1 MFEQAMTTEERASP
15 PKVTKKR
22 VCVGRDDDEVRRP
35 GVVVITDKRTTLES
49 EDCHDMLQKM
59 IDPPREGRT
68 TCSDEPTTTL
78 RPPVAC
84 HG

>member
-35 GVVVITDKRTTLES
+35 GVVVITDKRTTLRRLPRYAAQGERPTGRIRVVMG
-49 EDCHDMLQKM
+49 HDTSGHF
-59 IDPPREGRT
+59 I
-68 TCSDEPTTTL
+68 
-78 RPPVAC
+78 V
-84 HG
+84 